1 MDLGILPPDDDTF
14 VKSKKSI
21 SDRQKA
27 HLENA
32 REKAKQ
38 KKLQKKTEFQN
49 NPVVEEN
56 EENDLGENEN
66 EIQEDEPKSIK
77 TKVVKPREK
86 KENTKSKSKYQ
97 LTEEEIQER
106 MDLEKFEKF
115 MKHMSKYEAV
125 KKKIKEEQE
134 DKLKIHVK
142 YTQDEYDE
150 LLGILDR
157 DDKNIKQNIKTS
169 NPVAPKQI
177 EKDVIKYNAPSVITN
192 NISRA
197 RYNGNRNRFGRGI

>member
-56 EENDLGENEN
+56 EDNDLGENED
-66 EIQEDEPKSIK
+66 EVQEDEPKTIK
-77 TKVVKPREK
+77 KKVVKPREK
-86 KENTKSKSKYQ
+86 KE
-97 LTEEEIQER
+97 
-106 MDLEKFEKF
+106 
-115 MKHMSKYEAV
+115 
-125 KKKIKEEQE
+125 KKI
-134 DKLKIHVK
+134 
-142 YTQDEYDE
+142 
-150 LLGILDR
+150 
-157 DDKNIKQNIKTS
+157 
-169 NPVAPKQI
+169 
-177 EKDVIKYNAPSVITN
+177 
-192 NISRA
+192 
-197 RYNGNRNRFGRGI
+197 

>member
-1 MDLGILPPDDDTF
+1 MDLGILPPDDQTF
-14 VKSKKSI
+14 VKNKKI
-21 SDRQKA
+21 SERQKA

-32 REKAKQ
+32 RK
-38 KKLQKKTEFQN
+38 KKLEKKNEFVN

-56 EENDLGENEN
+56 EEEDLGENQTDV
-66 EIQEDEPKSIK
+66 QEEEEEPKTIK
-77 TKVVKPREK
+77 KKVIKPREK
-86 KENTKSKSKYQ
+86 KENPKSKSKYQ
-97 LTEEEIQER
+97 LSEEEIQER
-106 MDLEKFEKF
+106 IDLEKFEKF

-125 KKKIKEEQE
+125 KKKIQEEE
-134 DKLKIHVK
+134 DDKKKIHVK

-157 DDKNIKQNIKTS
+157 DDKNIKQNIKIP
-169 NPVAPKQI
+169 NPVAPKQA

-192 NISRA
+192 SISRT

>member
-1 MDLGILPPDDDTF
+1 MDLGILPPDDQTF
-14 VKSKKSI
+14 VKNKKST

-32 REKAKQ
+32 RK
-38 KKLQKKTEFQN
+38 KKLEKKNEFVN

-56 EENDLGENEN
+56 EEEDLGENET
-66 EIQEDEPKSIK
+66 EVQEEEPKQSK
-77 TKVVKPREK
+77 KKVVKPREK
-86 KENTKSKSKYQ
+86 KENPKSKSKYQ

-106 MDLEKFEKF
+106 IDLEKFEKF

-125 KKKIKEEQE
+125 KKKIQEEEE
-134 DKLKIHVK
+134 DKKKIHVK

-157 DDKNIKQNIKTS
+157 DDKNLKQNIK
-169 NPVAPKQI
+169 NPVAPKQV
-177 EKDVIKYNAPSVITN
+177 EKDVIKYNTPPLIN
-192 NISRA
+192 NSISRT
-197 RYNGNRNRFGRGI
+197 RYGTRNRFGRGM

>member
-1 MDLGILPPDDDTF
+1 MDLGILPPDDQTF
-14 VKSKKSI
+14 VKNKKTT

-32 REKAKQ
+32 RK
-38 KKLQKKTEFQN
+38 KKLEKKNEFTN

-56 EENDLGENEN
+56 EEEDLGENQTEV
-66 EIQEDEPKSIK
+66 QEEEPKIIK
-77 TKVVKPREK
+77 KKVVKPREK
-86 KENTKSKSKYQ
+86 KENPKTKNTKYQ

-106 MDLEKFEKF
+106 IDLEKFEKF

-125 KKKIKEEQE
+125 KKKMQEEEE
-134 DKLKIHVK
+134 DKKKIHVK
-142 YTQDEYDE
+142 YTQEEYDE
-150 LLGILDR
+150 LLAILDR
-157 DDKNIKQNIKTS
+157 DDKNIKQNIKNP

-192 NISRA
+192 NISRT